1 MKIPLMRENQRH
13 PGPRRPSPRREEGG
27 SDEYGRL
34 GKFGPWL
41 GLLALCVVLF
51 TAGMATLPPF
61 DRDEARFAQASR
73 QMVETGDFVHIRL
86 QDEPRNK
93 KPIGIYWAQASVA
106 SAVEKV
112 TGQPAPIW
120 AYRVPSLLAGIA
132 SVLLLFWGLRP
143 ETGDR
148 PAFLA
153 AALLGGSL
161 LVGVEAHLAKTDA
174 MQLACTVAAAMAMLR
189 LYRDPE
195 APAAISWMFWAALG
209 FGILVKGPVVPMVIG
224 LTLLALWW
232 ADRKGEGSGWMRAL
246 RPMTGLPIL
255 ILIVAPWT
263 MALFAGASAD
273 APAGSGSF
281 FQDAIKG
288 DLLPKLIGGQE
299 GHGQPPGYYLAL
311 SMVLFFPGSLVLIP
325 ALVQAWRERAEPLV
339 KFAICWA
346 LPTWVVFEII
356 PTKLPHY
363 VLPAF
368 PALAMLATNLIV
380 GEAPERMLR
389 RWWSR
394 IGVILWAMVALALA
408 AASVG
413 LSYWLDKQL
422 DPLALAPALI
432 LIGAGGWVV
441 WAAWRADVRQAV
453 MAGIATAGV
462 AFTLIYSTVLPRVDG
477 LWLSRSAAQTLATVA
492 PNATAL
498 GAVGYA
504 EPSLVF
510 QTRTD
515 ILLGNPTEGA
525 ALLKRMPGAVVF
537 VADREQARM
546 DAALKA
552 AEVEV
557 QTIATVSGYNYSKG
571 RPVTLTL
578 IRRKLS

>member
-1 MKIPLMRENQRH
+1 MRDTPRQ
-13 PGPRRPSPRREEGG
+13 PAPRRPAPRRDEGERDFG
-27 SDEYGRL
+27 PL
-34 GKFGPWL
+34 GWFGPWA
-41 GLLALCVVLF
+41 GLIALCLVLF
-51 TAGMATLPPF
+51 TAGMTSLPPF

-73 QMVETGDFVHIRL
+73 QMVETGDWVHIRL

-112 TGQPAPIW
+112 TGQPAAIW
-120 AYRVPSLLAGIA
+120 AYRIPSVLAGIA
-132 SVLLLFWGLRP
+132 SVLLLFWGLRK

-153 AALLGGSL
+153 ASLLGGSL

-174 MQLACTVAAAMAMLR
+174 MQLACTVAAAMALLR
-189 LYRDPE
+189 LYRHREYP
-195 APAAISWMFWAALG
+195 APSWTMWLFWVALG
-209 FGILVKGPVVPMVIG
+209 AGILVKGPVVPMVAG

-232 ADRKGEGSGWMRAL
+232 ADRKGEGSAWMKAL
-246 RPMTGLPIL
+246 KPLSGLPVL

-263 MALFAGASAD
+263 MAIIAGSSAD

-281 FQDAIKG
+281 FEDAIKG

-311 SMVLFFPGSLVLIP
+311 AMVLFFPGSLVLIP
-325 ALVQAWRERAEPLV
+325 ALVQGWKDRAEPLV
-339 KFAICWA
+339 RFALAWA
-346 LPTWVVFEII
+346 IPTWVVFEII

-368 PALAMLATNLIV
+368 PALAMLVTSLVV
-380 GEAPERMLR
+380 GEEAERALR
-389 RWWSR
+389 RWWGR
-394 IGVILWAMVALALA
+394 LGILLWALVALALA
-408 AASVG
+408 GAAVC
-413 LSYWLDKQL
+413 LSIWLDKRL

-432 LIGAGGWVV
+432 LVGAGGWVV
-441 WAAWRADVRQAV
+441 WAALKGEARQAL
-453 MAGIATAGV
+453 MAAIATGGV
-462 AFTLIYSTVLPRVDG
+462 AFTLIYSTVLPRLDAF
-477 LWLSRSAAQTLATVA
+477 WLSRGAAQTLATVA

-515 ILLGNPTEGA
+515 ILLGNATEGA
-525 ALLKRMPGAVVF
+525 ALLKRMPGAVVL
-537 VADREQARM
+537 VADREQAKM

-552 AEVEV
+552 AEVETQV
-557 QTIATVSGYNYSKG
+557 IGSISGFNYSKG

>member
-1 MKIPLMRENQRH
+1 
-13 PGPRRPSPRREEGG
+13 
-27 SDEYGRL
+27 
-34 GKFGPWL
+34 
-41 GLLALCVVLF
+41 
-51 TAGMATLPPF
+51 
-61 DRDEARFAQASR
+61 
-73 QMVETGDFVHIRL
+73 
-86 QDEPRNK
+86 
-93 KPIGIYWAQASVA
+93 
-106 SAVEKV
+106 
-112 TGQPAPIW
+112 
-120 AYRVPSLLAGIA
+120 
-132 SVLLLFWGLRP
+132 
-143 ETGDR
+143 
-148 PAFLA
+148 
-153 AALLGGSL
+153 
-161 LVGVEAHLAKTDA
+161 
-174 MQLACTVAAAMAMLR
+174 
-189 LYRDPE
+189 
-195 APAAISWMFWAALG
+195 
-209 FGILVKGPVVPMVIG
+209 
-224 LTLLALWW
+224 
-232 ADRKGEGSGWMRAL
+232 
-246 RPMTGLPIL
+246 
-255 ILIVAPWT
+255 
-263 MALFAGASAD
+263 
-273 APAGSGSF
+273 
-281 FQDAIKG
+281 
-288 DLLPKLIGGQE
+288 
-299 GHGQPPGYYLAL
+299 
-311 SMVLFFPGSLVLIP
+311 VLFFPGSLVLIP

-380 GEAPERMLR
+380 GEAPERLLR

-394 IGVILWAMVALALA
+394 IGIVLWSLVALALA

-413 LSYWLDKQL
+413 LSFWLDKRF

-462 AFTLIYSTVLPRVDG
+462 AFTLIYSTVLPRVEG

-515 ILLGNPTEGA
+515 ILLGTPTEGA

-537 VADREQARM
+537 VADREQAQM

-552 AEVEV
+552 AEIEV
-557 QTIATVSGYNYSKG
+557 QAIATVSGYNYSKG